1 MEINEDMNLIV
12 IKYIDEEERENEE
25 NDNGD
30 NDDDKEDGEV
40 RASRKLKIPNF

>member
-1 MEINEDMNLIV
+1 MEINKDMNLIV